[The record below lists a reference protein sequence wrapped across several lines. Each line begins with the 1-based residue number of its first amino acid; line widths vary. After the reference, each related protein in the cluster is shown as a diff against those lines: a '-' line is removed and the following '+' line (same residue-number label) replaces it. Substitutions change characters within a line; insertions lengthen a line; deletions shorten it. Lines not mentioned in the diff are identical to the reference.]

1 MLRLHLKGLCFFVLA
16 LIFPTTL
23 IAQNIKG
30 KIVNELDEPLTYANI
45 IALTTD
51 SNFVAGVMSDS
62 CGDFSLK
69 QSPEMAFL
77 KVSYIGYSTQLLKI
91 SHPNVGD
98 IKLIPDSSVLGEV
111 IIKQALP
118 KTKLEGDAFVTT
130 VENSVLADAGSAND
144 VLKKLPGVTQNGE
157 NLEVLGK
164 GSPQIYINGRLMK
177 DNSELE
183 TLSSKDIKSVDV
195 VTNPGARYDA
205 TVNAVIRIKTVKRQG
220 DGFSFNLR
228 STWFQC
234 EDTDLREALNM
245 NYRHKNLDVFAT
257 VYFAQTEAFQDTK
270 IEQHLYSPKPLVL
283 KQDAT
288 FINKNSFLTFTL
300 GTNYQ
305 LNDNHSVGIRYSP
318 SYHLKGETNNDSR
331 VTAMVDGILDDHTNT
346 LSKGEAKKLPT
357 HQINTYYNGTFGKLN
372 IDFNADVYD
381 EREDESIIY
390 NEKSDLQDDRIVT
403 TRSKVHNQLYAS
415 KLVLTHPFLGG
426 QLSGGAEYTYTDRK
440 DEYWNQNAQGPNSF
454 TNIRENNANAFVDFT
469 YPLKP
474 FYLVV
479 GMRYEYLAFNY
490 YENRIKQLD
499 QSREFSNFFPSASLS
514 GKLGDVQLQLSYS
527 AKTSR
532 PAYNQ
537 LSNASIYIDRYS
549 YTKGNP
555 YLKPELQHHATLAA
569 VWKYFQFVAN
579 YQLTER
585 AIMHW
590 GKQSKTTDNCIML
603 HYENF
608 NRNIPELKLS
618 LTATPTIGIWHPRF
632 TGMLVKQWFDI
643 DFKGERKNL
652 NRPIPVFS
660 WGNTL
665 KLPKNFTAEVDYTFT
680 GKGNQ
685 RVYQL
690 DNPTH
695 VLDIAVRKTFLNDA
709 LSLELKGTDLFRDRG
724 DRVSMYSGDYAVKQK
739 NIFGSREVVFTLRY
753 KFNSAKSKYKGTGA
767 GEQQKSRM

>member
-98 IKLIPDSSVLGEV
+98 IKLSPDSSVLGEV
-111 IIKQALP
+111 IIKQVLP

-130 VENSVLADAGSAND
+130 VKNSVLADAGSAND

-164 GSPQIYINGRLMK
+164 GSPQIYINGRLMR

-305 LNDNHSVGIRYSP
+305 LNENHSVGIRYSP
-318 SYHLKGETNNDSR
+318 SYHLKGDTNNDSR

-346 LSKGEAKKLPT
+346 LSKGDAKKLPT

-532 PAYNQ
+532 PAYSQ
-537 LSNASIYIDRYS
+537 LSNASIYLDRYS

-555 YLKPELQHHATLAA
+555 YLKPELQHHATLAT

-590 GKQSKTTDNCIML
+590 GKQSETTDNCIML

-608 NRNIPELKLS
+608 NRNIPELTVS
-618 LTATPTIGIWHPRF
+618 LTATPTIGIWYPRL
-632 TGMLVKQWFDI
+632 TGALFKQWFKG
-643 DFKGERKNL
+643 DFNGKRQSM

-665 KLPKNFTAEVDYTFT
+665 KLPKNFTAEIDYTFT

-685 RVYQL
+685 RIYQL
-690 DNPTH
+690 EKPTH
-695 VLDIAVRKTFLNDA
+695 VLDVAIRKTFLNDA